1 MRELYALIVGEAG
14 VSPQYFLSMMTPDEA
29 ADFLEGYRRRQ
40 REAWERARIGWF
52 MQVSDAEG
60 KEMTDIFPFEWDKKK
75 QTKRVSKRQ
84 LDKLRSRAAAI
95 AETLKRH
102 GEK

>member
-1 MRELYALIVGEAG
+1 
-14 VSPQYFLSMMTPDEA
+14 MTPDEA

>member
-75 QTKRVSKRQ
+75 CTKRVSKRQ

>member
-60 KEMTDIFPFEWDKKK
+60 KEMTDIFPFEWDRKK

>member
-75 QTKRVSKRQ
+75 RTKRVSKRQ

>member
-14 VSPQYFLSMMTPDEA
+14 VSPQYFLSIMTPDEA